1 MEQGRWG
8 EVYEKLLRKRG
19 LKRHEE
25 IRASAR
31 REVSY
36 EERIKGLEEDLK
48 IIKGIEEEL
57 TEEVKSEE
65 AGEDRKATIEEAKE
79 EVEIKGELELAI
91 ERLEEEISKLAS
103 PEEVEAIRNASSK
116 RLWNFM
122 RTRKKLLKVIER
134 RYEELRRARE
144 DYQVRTKESEKQ
156 ILREYMFECL
166 EVIKR
171 AERLL
176 EEELPFKNPESFLA
190 HALLK
195 LREYK
200 KQLPSDIVETEY
212 PKTQKER
219 IKEILAKNRLV
230 ALLGETGTGKTR
242 LARKIAE
249 EMTGDYKFVPG
260 HRFITAEDLFFYR
273 GLDVRE
279 VKPSEVPKIIEQ
291 EIERFKEEHPDLS
304 EDEIKKY
311 EQIIT
316 DVVKGQA
323 ASKELTTEVFLSA
336 VLEAATEGKIVII
349 DEFNYIP
356 SNLLA
361 GLNALVEAKP
371 GEKISVFG
379 QEVQVKPGFG
389 VIFTGNITRS
399 EFQGRY
405 LQREKIDP
413 ALVNRL
419 NSGLIEYGSLPQA
432 NNVAF
437 RESILTRSDIKKG
450 ETPPKRELFQ
460 IGLAILADEK
470 GNISGP
476 PDLLEQVWR
485 LASEFSLLQKLYAG
499 EKFDPSIKLP
509 GGQDVVLK
517 EYAISMRTFRSVLE
531 SWMNENFRYPL
542 DWYIYDNLI
551 RPASIISPSEAGQIF
566 IILKERGMF
575 FQDEKWNE
583 YLNVNPVT
591 YRIEGIEKIESD
603 RESFR
608 GKLKLK
614 KQTYYFTPQEVAEAF
629 LGVEMPKLEEIE
641 GVREELIKKEQ
652 MKRYQELKER
662 YEKIRG
668 FIDNWEETIRLYCED
683 EEKILGKR
691 DQN

>member
-1 MEQGRWG
+1 MEQGRWE
-8 EVYEKLLRKRG
+8 EVYEKLLKKRG
-19 LKRHEE
+19 LERHEK

-36 EERIKGLEEDLK
+36 EERIKGLKEDLK
-48 IIKGIEEEL
+48 IIEGIEKEL
-57 TEEVKSEE
+57 TEGAKSEE

-103 PEEVEAIRNASSK
+103 PEEVEAIRNASMK

-144 DYQVRTKESEKQ
+144 DYQVRTKESEKR

-166 EVIKR
+166 EIIKR
-171 AERLL
+171 AERIL
-176 EEELPFKNPESFLA
+176 EELPFKNPESFLA

-200 KQLPSDIVETEY
+200 KQLPSGIVETEY

-249 EMTGDYKFVPG
+249 EMTGDYEFVPG

-279 VKPSEVPKIIEQ
+279 VKPSEVPKIIQQ
-291 EIERFKEEHPDLS
+291 EIERFKEEHPDLP

-323 ASKELTTEVFLSA
+323 SSKELTTEVFLSA
-336 VLEAATEGKIVII
+336 VLRAATEGKIVII

-356 SNLLA
+356 TALLG
-361 GLNALVEAKP
+361 GLNALIEAQP
-371 GEKISVFG
+371 DEEISVFG
-379 QEVQVKPGFG
+379 QKIKVKPGFG

-437 RESILTRSDIKKG
+437 RESILTRSGIKKG
-450 ETPPKRELFQ
+450 KAPPKRELFQ

-476 PDLLEQVWR
+476 PDLLEQVWK

-499 EKFDPSIKLP
+499 EKLETPVKLP

-517 EYAISMRTFRSVLE
+517 EYAISNRTFRSVLE

-551 RPASIISPSEAGQIF
+551 RPASLISPSEAGQIF

-614 KQTYYFTPQEVAEAF
+614 KQTSYFTPQEVAEAF
-629 LGVEMPKLEEIE
+629 LGVEMPELEEIE
-641 GVREELIKKEQ
+641 EVREELIKKEQ

-662 YEKIRG
+662 YEKIKG